1 MLPTQPRARLLGRR
15 IIAYVVDI
23 LILFLILA
31 PLGYLIQ
38 SLLGLPLAQ
47 SGPALGR
54 TILWNFSLPVWL
66 YFIISDWLPT
76 GATLGK
82 RLVKIGVKRVNGA
95 RVGLGRAIGRTAV
108 KLMPWELVHL
118 TAFTLSA
125 DLSQLTL
132 LQTIGLT
139 LANGLVVGYLVVVV
153 LTRGRR
159 SVHDF
164 VVGTVVQAQKAI

>member
-1 MLPTQPRARLLGRR
+1 MLPTQPRAQLLGRR

-23 LILFLILA
+23 VVLFLILA
-31 PLGYLIQ
+31 PMGYLIQ
-38 SLLGLPLAQ
+38 ALLGLPLAQ

-66 YFIISDWLPT
+66 YFIVSDQSPA

-82 RLVKIGVKRVNGA
+82 RLLKIGVKRVNGA
-95 RVGLGRAIGRTAV
+95 RV
-108 KLMPWELVHL
+108 PWELVHL

-139 LANGLVVGYLVVVV
+139 LVNLLVVGYLVVVV

-164 VVGTVVQAQKAI
+164 VMGTVVQAQKAT

>member
-1 MLPTQPRARLLGRR
+1 MLPTQPRAQLLGRR

-23 LILFLILA
+23 VILFLILA
-31 PLGYLIQ
+31 PMGYLIQ
-38 SLLGLPLAQ
+38 ALLGLPLAQ

-66 YFIISDWLPT
+66 YFIVSDQSPA

-82 RLVKIGVKRVNGA
+82 RLLKIGVKRVNGA

-108 KLMPWELVHL
+108 KLLPGELVHL
-118 TAFTLSA
+118 SAFTLSA
-125 DLSQLTL
+125 DLSQLTG

-139 LANGLVVGYLVVVV
+139 LANGLVVLYLVIVV

-164 VVGTVVQAQKAI
+164 AAGTVVQAQRAM

>member
-1 MLPTQPRARLLGRR
+1 MLPTQPRAQLLARR

-23 LILFLILA
+23 VILFLILA
-31 PLGYLIQ
+31 PTGYLIQ
-38 SLLGLPLAQ
+38 ALLGLPLAQ

-66 YFIISDWLPT
+66 YFIISDQSLA

-82 RLVKIGVKRVNGA
+82 RLLKIGVKRVNGA

-108 KLMPWELVHL
+108 KLLPWELVHL
-118 TAFTLSA
+118 IAFTLST
-125 DLSQLTL
+125 DLSQFTG

-139 LANGLVVGYLVVVV
+139 LTNLLVVGYLVVAF
-153 LTRGRR
+153 LTRGRQ
-159 SVHDF
+159 SVHDL
-164 VVGTVVQAQKAI
+164 VMGTVVQT